1 MRRTVDVR
9 PTVTVG
15 GDGSR
20 ASLDAVE
27 WASAYARLW
36 DASLRIVT
44 VGSGPANRSPIADSR
59 RQISREEF
67 QSNQRLQRKAEAAFS
82 RAVGSVPE
90 DRIEM
95 LVVSGDPVDALV
107 ASADGGPLVV
117 GTRRL
122 GFLSG
127 TIAGSVSRRLIGRSN
142 GPVAVVSGGA
152 SQGRGRVVVG
162 IDGGASTR
170 AVVSFAL
177 EEARVRG
184 AELLVFRA
192 LGDSRDDRSSE
203 AVATVIEDAKKSERN
218 VRVREESQRGDPV
231 DLLVERS
238 SDADLLVIGT
248 RSLGLTTGLLRGSV
262 GQRLSVRAKCP
273 VVVIPG

>member
-1 MRRTVDVR
+1 MRGNVNARS
-9 PTVTVG
+9 TVTVG

-36 DASLRIVT
+36 EASLRIVT
-44 VGSGPANRSPIADSR
+44 VGASGPARRGPVSDSR

-67 QSNQRLQRKAEAAFS
+67 QTNQRLRRRAEAAFS
-82 RAVGSVPE
+82 RAVGAVPE

-95 LVVSGDPVDALV
+95 RVVAGDPVDALL
-107 ASADGGPLVV
+107 AAADGGPLVV

-127 TIAGSVSRRLIGRSN
+127 TIAGSVSRRLIGRSP
-142 GPVAVVSGGA
+142 GPVAVVSGAA
-152 SQGRGRVVVG
+152 SQGRGRVVAGV
-162 IDGGASTR
+162 DGGPSTG
-170 AVVSFAL
+170 AVVSYAL
-177 EEARVRG
+177 EEARIRG
-184 AELLVFRA
+184 AELLLFRA
-192 LGDSRDDRSSE
+192 IGDSSPNERSGTAAVEEAKGSGRD
-203 AVATVIEDAKKSERN
+203 
-218 VRVREESQRGDPV
+218 VRVREEERRGDPV

-238 SDADLLVIGT
+238 AEADLIVVGT
-248 RSLGLTTGLLRGSV
+248 RSLGLTAGLLRGSV
-262 GQRLSVRAKCP
+262 GQRLTVRARCP

>member
-1 MRRTVDVR
+1 MRGNVNARS
-9 PTVTVG
+9 TVTVG

-36 DASLRIVT
+36 EASLRIVT
-44 VGSGPANRSPIADSR
+44 VGSSGPANRSPISDSR

-67 QSNQRLQRKAEAAFS
+67 QSDQRLRRRAEAAFS
-82 RAVGSVPE
+82 RAVGAVPE
-90 DRIEM
+90 DRIEV
-95 LVVSGDPVDALV
+95 LVVAGDPVDALLT
-107 ASADGGPLVV
+107 SADGGPLVV

-127 TIAGSVSRRLIGRSN
+127 TIAGSVSRRLIGRSP
-142 GPVAVVSGGA
+142 GPVTVVSGA
-152 SQGRGRVVVG
+152 ATQGRGRVVAGV
-162 IDGGASTR
+162 DGGPSTR
-170 AVVSFAL
+170 AVVSYAL
-177 EEARVRG
+177 EEARIRG

-192 LGDSRDDRSSE
+192 LGDSSPNERSGTAAAIDAARKSDRY
-203 AVATVIEDAKKSERN
+203 VP
-218 VRVREESQRGDPV
+218 VREEDERGDPV

-238 SDADLLVIGT
+238 ADADLIVIGT
-248 RSLGLTTGLLRGSV
+248 RSLGLTAGLLRGSV
-262 GQRLSVRAKCP
+262 GQRLTVRARCP